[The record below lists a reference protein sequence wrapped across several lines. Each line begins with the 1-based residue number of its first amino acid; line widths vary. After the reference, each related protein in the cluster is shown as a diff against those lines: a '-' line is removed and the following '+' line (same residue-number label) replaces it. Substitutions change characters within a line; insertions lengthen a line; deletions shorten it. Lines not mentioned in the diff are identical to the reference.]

1 MNDRKRVPFITILL
15 AWGALALPAAAQESA
30 ADESEADD
38 EGGIEEVVVTGF
50 RSSLMS
56 SIQSKR
62 NADSIVEVITAE
74 DIGGLP
80 DFSIA
85 DSLSR
90 VAGITTT
97 RSGGQASDIQIRGLG
112 DEFVFATM
120 KGREQVSPHLR
131 RTIEFNQYPSEL
143 INRVTI
149 NKTPKASLI
158 EGGVAGTVD
167 LDIVNPLDNRQKRR
181 LAASLRRTFND
192 RAADVYGSDESGY
205 RLTLS
210 WQEKLLDDTLGLSL
224 GYSRLSQP
232 SATVQFH
239 ADTPGR
245 ARDIYP
251 VTEDEIYAPQTI
263 QFYQIGGLEVR
274 DAYIGSMQIQPDDRL
289 SIQGDVFYTEFSTD
303 TSRDGVSLQGSAS
316 YSIANPRLVDG
327 NYLVGAQFYDGTNI
341 FVVAGD
347 TSDDDDVLS
356 SGLNVEWTEGTW
368 SVAFDYSHSSAS
380 GFQAD
385 GYHYAN
391 VYRQC
396 TAEDPVCTRTGYT
409 RENGQV
415 HWQGDG
421 LKLPNIAFSERLDDF
436 DTLRMTQYG
445 KYPRLSEDKVSAGKI
460 DFEIDLDRGIV
471 EVLRFGVRSSWRNY
485 TYGRQVFQYGPGS
498 GYVHDV
504 DMPITASTGDVVCWG
519 GDYSHF
525 PCFISFDAEAILR
538 QAVGER
544 RVLQCDPQAVY
555 NCEADQLGPDGRP
568 LPRSTATIAR
578 WGLNNRS
585 AWSVRQRGDV
595 SEDVLAYYVEV
606 DIALEVMAR
615 ALSGNVGVR
624 MVGTDQASVGIY
636 DVFGD
641 PALNAAQICD
651 DDGRCRTNFAY
662 VGFGDQY
669 SKAFPSL
676 NLTYE
681 LTADDYLR
689 FGAARVMSRPPI
701 NRLSSDQP
709 VDGGGGNFIDDSTA
723 SEGYVTFNFSN
734 TNSPFL
740 RPFEAVQVDFSFEHY
755 FGDAGLFAVAAYHKD
770 IKSFIQELSVP
781 EFDFRAN
788 GFVIPETY
796 EAVVLDEESGGAV
809 VTPVEVRDGSYTFAI
824 NNKEGGYIQGVEL
837 SWTQTLD
844 AWLPDYLGG
853 FGFNASVAFVDSEI
867 TVDNPFSQSPSP
879 TFPYPGLADRSGN
892 LTVFYE
898 RGGLEARLGA
908 NYQSAKVS
916 SFGVAFAKDTVFDEE
931 IKIDAQIS
939 YAFDNGI
946 DILLQAYNL
955 TDEPNRSYWGE
966 EYLTGYVQNFGREIY
981 LGLDYSF

>member
-1 MNDRKRVPFITILL
+1 MNDRKRVPLTV
-15 AWGALALPAAAQESA
+15 ALALAASALGALAQESA
-30 ADESEADD
+30 PDEAVAED
-38 EGGIEEVVVTGF
+38 ELVEEVIVTGF

-120 KGREQVSPHLR
+120 KGREQVSPNLR

-167 LDIVNPLDNRQKRR
+167 LDVANPLDNRERR
-181 LAASLRRTFND
+181 RFAASFRRTFND
-192 RAADVYGSDESGY
+192 RAADVYGADESGY

-210 WQEKLLDDTLGLSL
+210 WQEKLVDDTLGLSL

-245 ARDIYP
+245 ARDVYP
-251 VTEDEIYAPQTI
+251 PTEAEIYAPQTI

-274 DAYIGSMQIQPDDRL
+274 DAYLGSMQIQPDDRL

-303 TSRDGVSLQGSAS
+303 TTRDGVSLQGSAS
-316 YSIANPRLVDG
+316 YAIANPRLVDG

-341 FVVAGD
+341 FVVSGD

-356 SGLNVEWTEGTW
+356 SGLNVEWTEGSW
-368 SVAFDYSHSSAS
+368 SIAFDYSHSSAS

-391 VYRQC
+391 VYRRC

-415 HWQGDG
+415 HWQGGG
-421 LKLPNIAFSERLDDF
+421 LNLPNIAFSERMDDF
-436 DTLRMTQYG
+436 NTLRLTQYG
-445 KYPRLSEDKVSAGKI
+445 KYPRLSEDKVSAGKL

-504 DMPITASTGDVVCWG
+504 DMPITAATGDVVCWG

-538 QAVGER
+538 QAVREGL
-544 RVLQCDPQAVY
+544 VLQCDPQAVH
-555 NCEADQLGPDGRP
+555 NCDADQLGPDGRP

-595 SEDVLAYYVEV
+595 SEDVLAFYLEV
-606 DIALEVMAR
+606 DIATELNAR
-615 ALSGNVGVR
+615 PLSGNVGVR
-624 MVGTDQASVGIY
+624 MVTTDQSSVGIY

-651 DDGRCRTNFAY
+651 DDGRCRNNFAY
-662 VGFGDQY
+662 VGFGDEY
-669 SKAFPSL
+669 TKAFPSL

-681 LTADDYLR
+681 LTPDDYVR
-689 FGAARVMSRPPI
+689 VGAARVMSRPPI

-740 RPFEAVQVDFSFEHY
+740 RPFEAVQADVSFEHY

-788 GFVIPETY
+788 GFVIPATY

-809 VTPVEVRDGSYTFAI
+809 VTPVEVRDGSYTFAV
-824 NNKEGGYIQGVEL
+824 NNKEGGYIRGVEL

-844 AWLPDYLGG
+844 AWLPVAFGG

-867 TVDNPFSQSPSP
+867 TVDNPFSQSPNP

-898 RGGLEARLGA
+898 RGGLEARLGT

-931 IKIDAQIS
+931 IKIDAQVS

-946 DILLQAYNL
+946 EVLLQAYNL

-981 LGLDYSF
+981 LGLDYAF

>member
-1 MNDRKRVPFITILL
+1 MSG
-15 AWGALALPAAAQESA
+15 WSA
-30 ADESEADD
+30 
-38 EGGIEEVVVTGF
+38 
-50 RSSLMS
+50 
-56 SIQSKR
+56 
-62 NADSIVEVITAE
+62 
-74 DIGGLP
+74 P
-80 DFSIA
+80 
-85 DSLSR
+85 
-90 VAGITTT
+90 T
-97 RSGGQASDIQIRGLG
+97 R
-112 DEFVFATM
+112 
-120 KGREQVSPHLR
+120 H
-131 RTIEFNQYPSEL
+131 PS
-143 INRVTI
+143 
-149 NKTPKASLI
+149 
-158 EGGVAGTVD
+158 
-167 LDIVNPLDNRQKRR
+167 
-181 LAASLRRTFND
+181 
-192 RAADVYGSDESGY
+192 
-205 RLTLS
+205 
-210 WQEKLLDDTLGLSL
+210 
-224 GYSRLSQP
+224 
-232 SATVQFH
+232 
-239 ADTPGR
+239 
-245 ARDIYP
+245 
-251 VTEDEIYAPQTI
+251 
-263 QFYQIGGLEVR
+263 
-274 DAYIGSMQIQPDDRL
+274 
-289 SIQGDVFYTEFSTD
+289 
-303 TSRDGVSLQGSAS
+303 
-316 YSIANPRLVDG
+316 
-327 NYLVGAQFYDGTNI
+327 
-341 FVVAGD
+341 
-347 TSDDDDVLS
+347 
-356 SGLNVEWTEGTW
+356 
-368 SVAFDYSHSSAS
+368 
-380 GFQAD
+380 
-385 GYHYAN
+385 
-391 VYRQC
+391 
-396 TAEDPVCTRTGYT
+396 
-409 RENGQV
+409 
-415 HWQGDG
+415 
-421 LKLPNIAFSERLDDF
+421 
-436 DTLRMTQYG
+436 
-445 KYPRLSEDKVSAGKI
+445 
-460 DFEIDLDRGIV
+460 
-471 EVLRFGVRSSWRNY
+471 
-485 TYGRQVFQYGPGS
+485 
-498 GYVHDV
+498 
-504 DMPITASTGDVVCWG
+504 
-519 GDYSHF
+519 
-525 PCFISFDAEAILR
+525 
-538 QAVGER
+538 
-544 RVLQCDPQAVY
+544 
-555 NCEADQLGPDGRP
+555 
-568 LPRSTATIAR
+568 
-578 WGLNNRS
+578 
-585 AWSVRQRGDV
+585 
-595 SEDVLAYYVEV
+595 
-606 DIALEVMAR
+606 
-615 ALSGNVGVR
+615 
-624 MVGTDQASVGIY
+624 GIY